1 MQTLQSGGN
10 QFSLNSK
17 KVFDLFSGTCFKNV
31 AFFYLYTLS
40 GINVGSRNLNFP
52 FNVSAACV
60 DVAVTDLDVRRESDL
75 KDQPEKIQLR
85 DI

>member
-1 MQTLQSGGN
+1 M
-10 QFSLNSK
+10 
-17 KVFDLFSGTCFKNV
+17 TCFQELVLKNV

-40 GINVGSRNLNFP
+40 GINVGSINLNFP